1 MYKNALS
8 ICYWEQPAVAKDL
21 VLKNEERRQE
31 RIRIPKEKE
40 RKEIR
45 QYWEE
50 QKRFKKI
57 DKKNKK
63 GYGGYETQN
72 KHYTKS

>member
-1 MYKNALS
+1 M
-8 ICYWEQPAVAKDL
+8 AKDL